1 MDTYALNQANNTGH
15 IQCTKSNFED
25 VNPVPG
31 EDKECWCDERGSI
44 LSVEE

>member
-1 MDTYALNQANNTGH
+1 MDFYNAMNHPYTVNQVNHTEH

-31 EDKECWCDERGSI
+31 EDK
-44 LSVEE
+44 